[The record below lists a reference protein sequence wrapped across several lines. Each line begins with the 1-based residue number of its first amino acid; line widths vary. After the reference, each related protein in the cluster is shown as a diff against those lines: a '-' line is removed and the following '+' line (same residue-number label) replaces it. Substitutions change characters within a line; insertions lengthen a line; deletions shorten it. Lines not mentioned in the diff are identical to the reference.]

1 MKASLTYMY
10 NANKKQI
17 FILLLSYIF
26 IVAVA
31 FVSMGN
37 YLKQESGEVRQMIII
52 ALVFLVYIIFAVL
65 IFLQAISAFG
75 KMTEST
81 LFRLTPI
88 SGKKIV
94 LAILSYAAISLIV
107 FEVIGT
113 IFLYSISMKVIKGT
127 ELYGMLFT
135 ESTLTLDILKT
146 FFSSVLYVF
155 NLSSILLFLLFI
167 VASVKMF
174 SLKKKKMEY
183 TIVFFLFLLVTK
195 VISVIYGMLG
205 GLAPTSSF
213 ITKLV
218 HIDESSDVN
227 VLLYPEKLMNLY
239 SICFF
244 IGIFILL
251 VYITGR
257 IIDKKLE
264 V

>member
-1 MKASLTYMY
+1 MKASLIYMY

-17 FILLLSYIF
+17 FISLLSFIF

-37 YLKQESGEVRQMIII
+37 YIKQESGEVRQMITI
-52 ALVFLVYIIFAVL
+52 ALVFLVYLIFAVL
-65 IFLQAISAFG
+65 VFLQAMSAFG
-75 KMTEST
+75 KMTESK

-94 LAILSYAAISLIV
+94 LAILSYAAISFMC

-113 IFLYSISMKVIKGT
+113 MFVYSISMKVIKGT
-127 ELYGMLFT
+127 ELYEMLFT
-135 ESTLTLDILKT
+135 ESTIELDIVKQL
-146 FFSSVLYVF
+146 FSSVLYVF
-155 NLSSILLFLLFI
+155 NLSSILLVLLFT
-167 VASVKMF
+167 VAGVKVF

-183 TIVFFLFLLVTK
+183 VIIFFLFLLVTK
-195 VISVIYGMLG
+195 VINLIYEMLG
-205 GLAPTSSF
+205 RLAPTPTF
-213 ITKLV
+213 IKKSV
-218 HIDESSDVN
+218 YIDESVDIN
-227 VLLYPEKLMNLY
+227 LILYPESLMNLY
-239 SICFF
+239 SIAFS
-244 IGIFILL
+244 ISIFVLL

>member
-1 MKASLTYMY
+1 MKASLIYMY

-17 FILLLSYIF
+17 FISLLSFIF

-37 YLKQESGEVRQMIII
+37 YIKQESGEVRQMIII
-52 ALVFLVYIIFAVL
+52 ALVFLVYMIFAAVV
-65 IFLQAISAFG
+65 FLQAISAFG
-75 KMTEST
+75 KMTENT

-94 LAILSYAAISLIV
+94 LAILSYAAISLMC

-113 IFLYSISMKVIKGT
+113 IFVYSISMKVIKGT

-135 ESTLTLDILKT
+135 ESTIELDIVKQV
-146 FFSSVLYVF
+146 FSSVLYVF
-155 NLSSILLFLLFI
+155 NLSSILLVLLFI
-167 VASVKMF
+167 VSGVKVF

-183 TIVFFLFLLVTK
+183 VIIFFLFLLVTK
-195 VISVIYGMLG
+195 AINMIYEMLG
-205 GLAPTSSF
+205 RLAPTSTF
-213 ITKLV
+213 IRKLV
-218 HIDESSDVN
+218 YIDESVDIN
-227 VLLYPEKLMNLY
+227 LILYPESLMNLY
-239 SICFF
+239 SIAFS
-244 IGIFILL
+244 IGIFVLL

>member
-1 MKASLTYMY
+1 MY
-10 NANKKQI
+10 NVNKKQI
-17 FILLLSYIF
+17 IISLLSFIF
-26 IVAVA
+26 VVAVA
-31 FVSMGN
+31 FVSLGN
-37 YLKQESGEVRQMIII
+37 YIKQESGEIRQIVIVS
-52 ALVFLVYIIFAVL
+52 LVILVYIIFIAL
-65 IFLQAISAFG
+65 IFIQAMSAFG

-81 LFRLTPI
+81 LFRLTPT

-94 LAILSYAAISLIV
+94 LAILSYAAINLMF
-107 FEVIGT
+107 FEVIGI
-113 IFLYSISMKVIKGT
+113 IFFNSISMKIIKGT

-135 ESTLTLDILKT
+135 ESALTLDIFKQL
-146 FFSSVLYVF
+146 FSSVLYVF
-155 NLSSILLFLLFI
+155 NLSSILLLLLFI

-195 VISVIYGMLG
+195 LISVIYGMLG

-218 HIDESSDVN
+218 YIDESTDVN
-227 VLLYPEKLMNLY
+227 LILYPEKLMNLY
-239 SICFF
+239 SITFS
-244 IGIFILL
+244 IGIFVLL

>member
-1 MKASLTYMY
+1 MKASLIYMY

-17 FILLLSYIF
+17 FISLLSFIF
-26 IVAVA
+26 IAAVA

-37 YLKQESGEVRQMIII
+37 YIKQESGEVRQMIIV

-65 IFLQAISAFG
+65 VFLQAMSAFG

-94 LAILSYAAISLIV
+94 LAILSYAAISLMC

-113 IFLYSISMKVIKGT
+113 MFFYSISMKVIKGT
-127 ELYGMLFT
+127 ELYGLLFT
-135 ESTLTLDILKT
+135 ESTLTLDIVKQL
-146 FFSSVLYVF
+146 FSSVLYVF
-155 NLSSILLFLLFI
+155 NLSSVLLVLLFT
-167 VASVKMF
+167 VAGVKVF

-183 TIVFFLFLLVTK
+183 VIIFFLFLLVTK
-195 VISVIYGMLG
+195 VINMIYEMLG
-205 GLAPTSSF
+205 GLAPTPAF

-218 HIDESSDVN
+218 YIDDSSEAN

-239 SICFF
+239 SLSFS